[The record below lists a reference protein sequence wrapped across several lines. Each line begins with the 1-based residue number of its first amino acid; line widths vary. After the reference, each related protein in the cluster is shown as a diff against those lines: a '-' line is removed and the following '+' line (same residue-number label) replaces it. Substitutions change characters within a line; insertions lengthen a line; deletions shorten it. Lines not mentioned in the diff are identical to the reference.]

1 MIRAAHQLQKERGR
15 RKNLSDEIEN
25 KEKKIMEFRANLD
38 LLRTRS
44 ENLKKTTVSA
54 DERTK
59 HLEKLIDYEQ
69 KQQRA
74 SQIDVEMLQNNYF
87 RVQHELQVQFNVGK
101 MKDLDIYG
109 VTNNINHLRKH
120 NEDQRKALAKRKE
133 DAYELDYKI
142 DEVQRKIL
150 INENVIHNEDTEV
163 LEARLIELENKMG
176 EHAEVCSGVISLN
189 DCSI

>member
-133 DAYELDYKI
+133 DAYELVGCLCYLSSHQ
-142 DEVQRKIL
+142 V
-150 INENVIHNEDTEV
+150 
-163 LEARLIELENKMG
+163 
-176 EHAEVCSGVISLN
+176 
-189 DCSI
+189 